1 MTVNIPQKAGFVPT
15 PEEWAQLVRIAE
27 NLAAQVV
34 QRDQANMK
42 ITFDTQ
48 EKFNQLSGDLYEA
61 HTKAAQIQAERDAA
75 RAEVVKLR
83 SDLSLARDEY
93 SAANDDAHKWAALA
107 NEKANERDAARAEVA
122 RLLLLITGH
131 NANAETTCK
140 RWQAEGYCVTA
151 GYDIRCNECPQEW
164 TIDALRQPAPE
175 QDDDAREAMIE
186 ILEDEPA
193 PAHGQE

>member
-75 RAEVVKLR
+75 RAELVLSEEARSALR
-83 SDLSLARDEY
+83 L
-93 SAANDDAHKWAALA
+93 
-107 NEKANERDAARAEVA
+107 EVA
-122 RLLLLITGH
+122 RL
-131 NANAETTCK
+131 
-140 RWQAEGYCVTA
+140 TA
-151 GYDIRCNECPQEW
+151 ALVSIADILDVDDMPATAKQLRA
-164 TIDALRQPAPE
+164 ALRQPAQGQYPLDDEPCDNCVHGKKWHWDGGKCQNACPCE
-175 QDDDAREAMIE
+175 QYK
-186 ILEDEPA
+186 PA
-193 PAHGQE
+193 PAQGQE